1 LKFTFVTLFPNLIE
15 PYFKDSILKRA
26 VERNLISYEFYN
38 PRDFTKNKHKKVDE
52 QMIGGG
58 AGMLLV
64 CQPLFDCLDKIKTKN
79 KDAYIIFPLA
89 AAKPF
94 TQNDAKR
101 LANKKNIVIVSGR
114 YEGIDE
120 RVIEKYANEVFSIGE
135 FILTGGELPSLV
147 IADAITRNIDDV
159 LGNANSLE
167 VESYENNLLEAPSF
181 AKPENYQNLS
191 VVKEFLKGNH
201 SKICDLK
208 FQMSICKTKYYRPN
222 KEKR

>member
-1 LKFTFVTLFPNLIE
+1 
-15 PYFKDSILKRA
+15 
-26 VERNLISYEFYN
+26 
-38 PRDFTKNKHKKVDE
+38 
-52 QMIGGG
+52 
-58 AGMLLV
+58 
-64 CQPLFDCLDKIKTKN
+64 
-79 KDAYIIFPLA
+79 
-89 AAKPF
+89 
-94 TQNDAKR
+94 
-101 LANKKNIVIVSGR
+101 
-114 YEGIDE
+114 
-120 RVIEKYANEVFSIGE
+120 
-135 FILTGGELPSLV
+135 LV